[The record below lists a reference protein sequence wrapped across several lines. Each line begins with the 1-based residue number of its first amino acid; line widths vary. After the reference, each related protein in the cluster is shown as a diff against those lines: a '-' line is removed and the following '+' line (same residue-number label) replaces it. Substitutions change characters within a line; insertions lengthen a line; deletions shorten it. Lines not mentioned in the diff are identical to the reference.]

1 MNEKRTDDGAVGGKV
16 LEWTLGV
23 IGAGARRGKR
33 PRGAVDNRADKLW
46 LRTCECIMG
55 GRVSY
60 IIDSETYGW
69 AEGTLSFCFFRKTR

>member
-1 MNEKRTDDGAVGGKV
+1 MKSVQVMGRGGGKM

-55 GRVSY
+55 GSSIQYYRFGNVWL
-60 IIDSETYGW
+60 GGRH
-69 AEGTLSFCFFRKTR
+69 ALVLLL